1 MDLGIEDKVA
11 LVTGGSQ
18 GIGRAIAYGLAKEGV
33 RVAICGRTK
42 EIVQA
47 TAEAIERETGTS
59 VLPVVADVLVPEDIE
74 RFVSETVE
82 AFGTIDIAINN
93 ADLIT
98 HDVGFFELQDEDW
111 QEKMNM
117 KLFAPIRL
125 TRLVAPIMQKNGWGR
140 IINIGGSSARK
151 VHSVG
156 WAKGATQP
164 GLINLTKRLS
174 WLLGGEG
181 ITVNLV
187 EPGIVWTE
195 GHTRTGGKSRAE
207 SRSEDLVKRA
217 EQEGVS
223 YEEMDR
229 RAQAELV
236 IGRRIE
242 SDDVAN
248 VVVFLSSKLTGAVTG
263 ETILVDGGEMP
274 TVRF

>member
-1 MDLGIEDKVA
+1 MDLGIEGKVA

-18 GIGRAIAYGLAKEGV
+18 GIGRAIAHGLANEGV
-33 RVAICGRTK
+33 RVAVCGRTK
-42 EIVQA
+42 DIVHE
-47 TAEAIERETGTS
+47 TAEQIEAETGTP
-59 VLPVVADVLVPEDIE
+59 VLPVVADVLVPNDIE
-74 RFVSETVE
+74 RFVAETLE
-82 AFGTIDIAINN
+82 RFGTIDIAINN

-98 HDVGFFELQDEDW
+98 RDVGFFELQDEDW

-125 TRLVAPIMQKNGWGR
+125 IRLVAPIMQQNGWGR

-151 VHSVG
+151 VHSAG

-174 WLLGGEG
+174 WLLGHDG

-195 GHTRTGGKSRAE
+195 GHTRMDGKSRAE
-207 SRSEDLVKRA
+207 SRSEDLARRA
-217 EQEGVS
+217 EREGVS
-223 YEEMDR
+223 YDEMDR
-229 RAQAELV
+229 RARAELV

-242 SDDVAN
+242 PDDVAS
-248 VVVFLSSKLTGAVTG
+248 VVVFLSSTLTGALTG
-263 ETILVDGGEMP
+263 ETILVDGGEMN